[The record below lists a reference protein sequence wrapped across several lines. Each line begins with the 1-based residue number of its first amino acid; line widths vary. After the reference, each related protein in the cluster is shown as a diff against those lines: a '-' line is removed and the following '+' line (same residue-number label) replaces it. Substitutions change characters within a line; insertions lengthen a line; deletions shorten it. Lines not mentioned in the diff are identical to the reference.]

1 MVIGYLGSANLT
13 AMRAHFVVICIFLG
27 ALGLAQDHMTFP
39 NVDATFRVT
48 SLCADPLNIPE
59 VYEQVVEYT
68 YAFEPVVQV
77 DSLSWSAFGPDM
89 GLLAMNGD
97 RIYLRGG
104 PMLGGDSTIVL
115 YDFSLEVGD
124 TAYFDQYLT
133 FDHAVVTMID
143 QVLVSGHECR
153 RLTLSNGDQWIQGIG
168 SVQDPLRPIQPT
180 PLGCGYDHLEFCGNY
195 LPEGGMPYTLCL
207 DVHVGI
213 APTLEPSPAEVTRTG
228 SRSFILNG
236 TKAGGEYH
244 VVDTTGRLVVAGTF
258 TNGSTSIHLHN
269 AAAGVHL
276 LHCGSGIVKL
286 VLE

>member
-1 MVIGYLGSANLT
+1 MIGYLGSANLT
-13 AMRAHFVVICIFLG
+13 VMRAHLVFISTLLG
-27 ALGLAQDHMTFP
+27 ALCLAQDHMTFP

-68 YAFEPVVQV
+68 YAFEPVVLV
-77 DSLSWSAFGPDM
+77 DSLSWSAFGPEM
-89 GLLAMNGD
+89 GLLAVNGD

-104 PMLGGDSTIVL
+104 PILGGDSTIIL

-124 TAYFDQYLT
+124 TAYFDQYST
-133 FDHAVVTMID
+133 FDHAIVTLID
-143 QVLVSGHECR
+143 QVLVSGHERR

-207 DVHVGI
+207 DVQVGI
-213 APTLEPSPAEVTRTG
+213 APTSEPSPAEVTRTG

-236 TKAGGEYH
+236 TKSGGVYH
-244 VVDTTGRLVVAGTF
+244 VVDATGRQVVAGTF
-258 TNGSTSIHLHN
+258 TNGSTSIHLQN
-269 AAAGVHL
+269 AAAGLHL

-286 VLE
+286 VVE